1 MRMNKLLLVLTFS
14 VWGGTVAAQTTAP
27 HPPATSSRANGLSPQ
42 PSASPLTTATRR
54 STRGSMSFHSPMPQQ
69 ISFQRDRLTLAGN
82 LYTPPNFDA
91 QGHYNALIVQ
101 GSLSSVKEQM
111 PALYARHFADQG
123 FVVLTFDYSH
133 YGQSEG
139 EPRQVES
146 PAEKLL
152 DLQAAVT
159 YLTGQ
164 PYVQAVGMVGV
175 CTSGGNAAYLAA
187 ADQRIQAL
195 ATIAGLFSEPS
206 FMLGLLGEEKLAARR
221 KAGAAA
227 KRRYTDT
234 GEQTLIPVYSETDQA
249 AANYAPTAG
258 AYDYYLNPERG
269 GVPAWRNAFAVQS
282 WNEWLG
288 FDPISKA
295 AAITMPTIVVHSD
308 GCAFPDQAKKFYAQL
323 PGEKELV
330 WADGTHYDYYDS
342 PAQVANAVKN
352 VTRYFNTHLK

>member
-1 MRMNKLLLVLTFS
+1 MKQVLLVLAFS
-14 VWGGTVAAQTTAP
+14 VAWWTAVAQSSPGPGPAAKSRPLNGVAP
-27 HPPATSSRANGLSPQ
+27 KPGAVSRTSNAPRSKRGVK
-42 PSASPLTTATRR
+42 PLY
-54 STRGSMSFHSPMPQQ
+54 SSMPQK
-69 ISFQRDRLTLAGN
+69 ISFQRDGLALAGS
-82 LYTPPNFDA
+82 LYTPQPFDT
-91 QGHYNALIVQ
+91 QGKYKALIVQ

-111 PALYARHFADQG
+111 PALYAQHFADKG

-133 YGQSEG
+133 YGQSDG

-175 CTSGGNAAYLAA
+175 CTSAGNAAYLAA
-187 ADQRIQAL
+187 ADQRIKAL
-195 ATIAGLFSEPS
+195 ATVAGYLPDPA
-206 FMLGLLGEEKLAARR
+206 LLNGLLGEEKLATRR
-221 KAGAAA
+221 EAGAAA
-227 KRRYTDT
+227 KRHYTDT
-234 GEQTLIPVYSETDQA
+234 GEQTIIPVYSETDQA

-258 AYDYYLNPERG
+258 AYDYYLNPARG

-282 WNEWLG
+282 WDEWLA
-288 FDPISKA
+288 FDPMSKA
-295 AAITMPTIVVHSD
+295 VAITIPTIVVHSN

-342 PAQVANAVKN
+342 PAQVENAVKN
-352 VTRYFNTHLK
+352 VARYFNTHLK